1 MVTKLELESFKGQ
14 KSHLGAFACMNQL
27 SVLLHVATSLFL
39 PNLGD
44 LYPEN
49 DKDKDTEEPDWVKT
63 EREHFTEFRDKNKD
77 GKMDRVCP
85 IILQSLKYCHTF

>member
-1 MVTKLELESFKGQ
+1 
-14 KSHLGAFACMNQL
+14 MNQL
-27 SVLLHVATSLFL
+27 SVLLHVATSLDRNLWLFL

-77 GKMDRVCP
+77 GVLDKV
-85 IILQSLKYCHTF
+85 ISQIF